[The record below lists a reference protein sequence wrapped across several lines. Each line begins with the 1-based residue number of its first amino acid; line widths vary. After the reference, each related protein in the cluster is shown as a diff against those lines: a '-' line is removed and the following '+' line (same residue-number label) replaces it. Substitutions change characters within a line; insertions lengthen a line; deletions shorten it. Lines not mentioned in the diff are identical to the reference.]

1 MSELAYT
8 KQKLF
13 IPETLLSRLMDDEAL
28 MKMVLEAC
36 LPDLGLNLERYKNQL
51 EKGEIE
57 EATRTIHSMKG
68 SAQNSDMKALAH
80 LAMHLEDL
88 LKAGEIGAAKS
99 LEGELE
105 RIVGESIQSVEGY
118 FSERS

>member
-1 MSELAYT
+1 MSDLAYT

-13 IPETLLSRLMDDEAL
+13 VPETLLSRLMDDEDL

-36 LPDLGLNLERYKNQL
+36 LPDLGLNLERFKGQL
-51 EKGEIE
+51 EDGEIT

-68 SAQNSDMKALAH
+68 SAQNSDMKALAL
-80 LAMHLEDL
+80 LALHIEDL
-88 LKAGEIGAAKS
+88 LKAGEIEAAKS
-99 LEGELE
+99 LEGELS